1 MRALALVGSLTFGLA
16 VLAAMAWGTDEPD
29 PGPPIL
35 STGEVTL
42 VVAGERQPLRT
53 TRTTV
58 GPLFDLAPVAAAAG
72 AQLLPGPLG
81 QSWAI
86 DLGETRGV
94 FGLESRS
101 LALGRRLVTLSQ
113 QPRPGDGGSVHVP
126 LDLLVEIL
134 GGVAGLEVH
143 WDEATAQLEVGR
155 RASREIEV
163 NLDVVDLPGVTTVV
177 VRFADRPRYRV
188 VEREGRLDILVEG
201 DRLVAPGW
209 RGLAPGVYLQRLAVG
224 PAGIALDIAPG
235 TNVSHY
241 ELDPRR
247 LVIDLQTAASSSSA
261 VAPTSSSD
269 VRRSVIVLDPGHGGS
284 ETGALGPSGARE
296 KELTLLL
303 AQTLA
308 RRLEERLGVNVVLTR
323 DDDADLGLDARSAIA
338 NQHGA
343 ELFVS
348 LHLNASF
355 GAKATGAETY
365 FLSLEASDARAAAA
379 AAVENQPQGPADGDG
394 TAPVPDAV
402 DEDLRLILWDL
413 AQTHHL
419 GESQRFARLVQQEL
433 DEALGLRDRGVKQAP
448 FRVLMGAAMPA
459 VLVEL
464 GFITNP
470 AEEQRLL
477 DPEYR
482 GQLVEALVR
491 AIQRFRSADAQPLDP
506 SAP

>member
-1 MRALALVGSLTFGLA
+1 
-16 VLAAMAWGTDEPD
+16 
-29 PGPPIL
+29 
-35 STGEVTL
+35 
-42 VVAGERQPLRT
+42 
-53 TRTTV
+53 
-58 GPLFDLAPVAAAAG
+58 
-72 AQLLPGPLG
+72 
-81 QSWAI
+81 
-86 DLGETRGV
+86 
-94 FGLESRS
+94 
-101 LALGRRLVTLSQ
+101 
-113 QPRPGDGGSVHVP
+113 
-126 LDLLVEIL
+126 
-134 GGVAGLEVH
+134 
-143 WDEATAQLEVGR
+143 
-155 RASREIEV
+155 
-163 NLDVVDLPGVTTVV
+163 
-177 VRFADRPRYRV
+177 
-188 VEREGRLDILVEG
+188 
-201 DRLVAPGW
+201 
-209 RGLAPGVYLQRLAVG
+209 
-224 PAGIALDIAPG
+224 
-235 TNVSHY
+235 
-241 ELDPRR
+241 
-247 LVIDLQTAASSSSA
+247 VIDLQTAAGSSSA

-308 RRLEERLGVNVVLTR
+308 RRLEERLGVKVVLTR

-379 AAVENQPQGPADGDG
+379 AAVENQPQAAAGGDPVTPDGI
-394 TAPVPDAV
+394 

-491 AIQRFRSADAQPLDP
+491 AIQRFRSADSQPPLGP
-506 SAP
+506 SVP

>member
-1 MRALALVGSLTFGLA
+1 MRALALIGSFTIGLA
-16 VLAAMAWGTDEPD
+16 VLAAMAWAIDEPD

-42 VVAGERQPLRT
+42 VVGAGRQPLRT
-53 TRTTV
+53 TITTV
-58 GPLFDLAPVAAAAG
+58 GPLFDLAPIAAATG

-81 QSWAI
+81 QSWAV
-86 DLGETRGV
+86 DLGGTRGV

-101 LALGRRLVTLSQ
+101 LALGRRLVTMSQ
-113 QPRPGDGGSVHVP
+113 QPRAGDGGSVHVP
-126 LDLLVEIL
+126 LDLLVEVL
-134 GGVAGLEVH
+134 GGVGGLEVR
-143 WDEATAQLEVGR
+143 WDESTAVLEVNQ
-155 RASREIEV
+155 RAARDIEV
-163 NLDVVDLPGVTTVV
+163 SLDVVDLPGVTTVV
-177 VRFADRPRYRV
+177 VRFDERPRYRF

-201 DRLVAPGW
+201 DRLVAPAW
-209 RGLAPGVYLQRLAVG
+209 RGLPPGPYLKRLAVG
-224 PAGIALDIAPG
+224 PAGLALDIAPG

-247 LVIDLQTAASSSSA
+247 LVIDLQSAAA
-261 VAPTSSSD
+261 ADPVAALPAS
-269 VRRSVIVLDPGHGGS
+269 REPWRSVIVLDPGHGGS

-303 AQTLA
+303 AQSLA
-308 RRLEERLGVNVVLTR
+308 RRLEERLGVKVVLTR
-323 DDDADLGLDARSAIA
+323 DGDADLGLDARSAIA

-348 LHLNASF
+348 LHLNAAF
-355 GAKATGAETY
+355 GTRATGAETY

-379 AAVENQPQGPADGDG
+379 AAVENQPQSAVATEGE
-394 TAPVPDAV
+394 APDVV

-448 FRVLMGAAMPA
+448 FRVLMGAGMPA

-470 AEEQRLL
+470 EEEKRLL

-482 GQLVEALVR
+482 AQLVEALVR
-491 AIQRFRSADAQPLDP
+491 AIQRFRSAGDAPT
-506 SAP
+506 AP